1 MYVIIVT
8 PGHPGPDRKSLPP
21 ALTAPYLAALA
32 TPYADTLTICD
43 LGVGSFDVNAP
54 TPDVAMFTTTMAQF
68 EQVYAIA
75 RVLKERGSCIIF
87 GGPYATLAYELD
99 PRIQEI
105 ADCVVLGEG
114 EQAIPAALTDYL
126 AGNLQPTYSMPVDS
140 LEGVPFS
147 RLDLL
152 DNRNYYSTT
161 AVIGTRGC
169 TNNCTYCSIRD
180 MYGQK
185 YLKRPVDEVIA
196 EIKYQTSRPGLSWLD
211 RKLVEFW
218 DDNPACDLEWFH
230 ELLEKLIPLKKWW
243 LSQMCLNIADNP
255 ETVKLMRASGCKG
268 IFVGIESVSEATL
281 KSQKKETINS
291 IDNYIHQAGTL
302 LKNRINIIGAMMYGF
317 DQDTEES
324 LFVQTPELLE
334 KIGITLLQSHIVTPY
349 PHSEYY
355 QLLDKENRLITK
367 DAKYYNG
374 YTIAHKPRQIH
385 PAVLQKEFINSRKQ
399 FYSFPSILKRMLKHH
414 WTKIPEFLIWNA
426 LFYKPNYESIQGV
439 DIGQWLKKLEEL

>member
-1 MYVIIVT
+1 MNLTIIT

-32 TPYADTLTICD
+32 TPYADTLAICD
-43 LGVGSFDVNAP
+43 LGVAPFDFKAP
-54 TPDVAMFTTTMAQF
+54 TPEVAMFTTTMAQF
-68 EQVYAIA
+68 DQVYAIA
-75 RVLKERGSCIIF
+75 KVLKERGSCIIF
-87 GGPYATLAYELD
+87 GGPHATLAYDFD
-99 PRIQEI
+99 PRIKEI

-114 EQAIPAALTDYL
+114 ERAVPAALTDYMN
-126 AGNLQPTYSMPVDS
+126 GSLQRTYSMPVDS
-140 LEGVPFS
+140 LAGVPFS

-152 DNRNYYSTT
+152 DSRKYSSTT

-169 TNNCTYCSIRD
+169 ANNCTYCSIKD

-196 EIKYQTSRPGLSWLD
+196 EIEYQTSRPGLNWLD
-211 RKLVEFW
+211 RKLIEFW
-218 DDNPACDLEWFH
+218 DDNPACDLNWFH
-230 ELLEKLIPLKKWW
+230 ELLEKLIPMKKWW

-291 IDNYIHQAGTL
+291 IDNYTRQAGTL

-324 LFVQTPELLE
+324 LFVQTPEILE
-334 KIGITLLQSHIVTPY
+334 KIGITLLQSHVVTPY
-349 PHSEYY
+349 PHSDYY
-355 QLLDKENRLITK
+355 RLLDKENRLITRE
-367 DAKYYNG
+367 AKYYNG
-374 YTIAHKPRQIH
+374 YTIVHKPKYIH
-385 PAVLQKEFINSRKQ
+385 PAVLQKEFIKSRKK
-399 FYSFPSILKRMLKHH
+399 FYSLPSILKRMLKHH
-414 WTKIPEFLIWNA
+414 WSKIPEFLFWNA
-426 LFYKPNYESIQGV
+426 MFYKPNYESIQGV
-439 DIGQWLKKLEEL
+439 DIRQWLKKLEGA